1 MHNQSSLRL
10 LIGMLAILLWCG
22 AGWAK
27 EQDSR
32 VSSPLIDAPQR
43 FQQANDTNGP
53 VAGVWSVLTGA
64 SPEPAVTRSPTSTGK
79 KARPKP
85 LTLREYLN
93 QQHVSASGSDTL
105 LQYGF

>member
-1 MHNQSSLRL
+1 MHKHSGMRL
-10 LIGMLAILLWCG
+10 LIGMLVVLLWCG

-27 EQDSR
+27 EQDSG

-43 FQQANDTNGP
+43 FEQASDTDGP

-64 SPEPAVTRSPTSTGK
+64 SPEPVVKPPPTSTGK
-79 KARPKP
+79 KAPPKP

-93 QQHVSASGSDTL
+93 QQQASASGSDTL
-105 LQYGF
+105 LQYVF